1 MICQHNVERL
11 SLDNL
16 LAQADHISFHTALR
30 QETRTMLNAE
40 RLRKMKPTSFVLN
53 TARGSIIVTTAL
65 TCSTLSRCRR
75 IPRGWRCRT

>member
-16 LAQADHISFHTALR
+16 LAHADHISFHTALR

-40 RLRKMKPTSFVLN
+40 RLRKMKPTSFMLN
-53 TARGSIIVTTAL
+53 TPRGSIIVTTAM

-75 IPRGWRCRT
+75 IPRCWRCRT